1 MRKTV
6 NDILLVEDNPGDIR
20 LMQEALSENG
30 IDNNLYIVRDGV
42 EAMAFLRREGG
53 FDGVPR
59 PSVILLDLNLPRKG
73 GSEVLAEIKADKD
86 LKRIPVIVLTT
97 SQHEEDVHRC
107 YDLHANCFITKPM
120 DLKRFTK
127 AIESIIQFWLTMVE
141 LPL

>member
-30 IDNNLYIVRDGV
+30 IDNNLHIVRDGV

-53 FDGVPR
+53 YDGVPR
-59 PSVILLDLNLPRKG
+59 PNVILLDLNLPRKG
-73 GSEVLAEIKADKD
+73 GSEVLAEIKADKE

-107 YDLHANCFITKPM
+107 YDLYAN
-120 DLKRFTK
+120 
-127 AIESIIQFWLTMVE
+127 
-141 LPL
+141 